1 MLKHVN
7 VLREQLILILF
18 LFVIVVVKQADANS
32 TNVVYSLA
40 AVQKHSYNV
49 DNQFLSINEK
59 RRRRKYYFIIH
70 HIIYLKRFQKIPFLY
85 NF

>member
-49 DNQFLSINEK
+49 DNQFLSVDEK
-59 RRRRKYYFIIH
+59 QEEERE
-70 HIIYLKRFQKIPFLY
+70 
-85 NF
+85 